1 MALCPGDTLQKLA
14 RLRQNSILLGGLSLS
29 PRARDGLAPH
39 RFSYLAV
46 KAAVVLGVD
55 PGHSDVKFTCKL
67 GKRASR
73 GPARCVSREPVE
85 ECQGHV
91 DHTLLT
97 ELAAPSFAAVLGSAR
112 GGYDLCKRE

>member
-46 KAAVVLGVD
+46 KAAVDQAQFCL
-55 PGHSDVKFTCKL
+55 
-67 GKRASR
+67 SR
-73 GPARCVSREPVE
+73 PEISGEFECALKIARCREFS
-85 ECQGHV
+85 
-91 DHTLLT
+91 D
-97 ELAAPSFAAVLGSAR
+97 
-112 GGYDLCKRE
+112 GG